1 MHRFYHLNLNSYCSL
16 EKSLFFPQS
25 LGAVLNRQSC
35 FPGDSDGEEC
45 ACNAGDLGLIPGSGR
60 SSGEGHGNPL
70 RYSCLE
76 NPHGQRSLVLQSMGS
91 QKVGHGWSDLAL
103 MHTYSSAAS
112 WTHCPVGVAWGNRVP
127 TGLKWMTSDKLA
139 NFSKP
144 VSNSLKLEW
153 LYLPGRINS
162 KQGI

>member
-25 LGAVLNRQSC
+25 QRAVLNRQSC

-76 NPHGQRSLVLQSMGS
+76 NPHGQRSLAGCSTWGRKELDTTERLSTHTSMWLSISEGH
-91 QKVGHGWSDLAL
+91 QKHK
-103 MHTYSSAAS
+103 
-112 WTHCPVGVAWGNRVP
+112 N
-127 TGLKWMTSDKLA
+127 
-139 NFSKP
+139 
-144 VSNSLKLEW
+144 
-153 LYLPGRINS
+153 I
-162 KQGI
+162 

>member
-76 NPHGQRSLVLQSMGS
+76 NPHGQRSLAGCSTWGRKELDTTEQLSTHTSMWLSISEGH
-91 QKVGHGWSDLAL
+91 QKHK
-103 MHTYSSAAS
+103 
-112 WTHCPVGVAWGNRVP
+112 N
-127 TGLKWMTSDKLA
+127 
-139 NFSKP
+139 
-144 VSNSLKLEW
+144 
-153 LYLPGRINS
+153 I
-162 KQGI
+162 